1 MRQTLLA
8 AAVLNGVLLGLFFL
22 SLPAGP
28 TPLAIVCW
36 AGVLTAA
43 VVAVLLTWRSHGV
56 TMLATGLLG
65 CAAGLTGWGSWLYFW
80 WTADI
85 GPVINLWGLIGPVTA
100 AALFT
105 VSALLVSR
113 RR

>member
-22 SLPAGP
+22 SILGGPA
-28 TPLAIVCW
+28 PLSIVCW
-36 AGVLTAA
+36 TGVTTAA

-65 CAAGLTGWGSWLYFW
+65 CTAGLTGWGSWLYFW
-80 WTADI
+80 WTADV
-85 GPVINLWGLIGPVTA
+85 GPVINLWGLIGPVSAT
-100 AALFT
+100 ALFA
-105 VSALLVSR
+105 VSALLVPR